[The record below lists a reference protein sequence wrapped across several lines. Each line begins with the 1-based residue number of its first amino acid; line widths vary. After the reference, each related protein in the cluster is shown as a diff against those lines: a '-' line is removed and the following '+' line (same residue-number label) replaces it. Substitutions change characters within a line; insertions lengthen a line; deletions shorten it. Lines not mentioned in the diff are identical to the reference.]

1 MVSVMAGDGDGDRDG
16 DHDGAGELSPSW
28 GDGILS
34 LASSSSS
41 SSSETP
47 YTCWEALE
55 AQRSLDEWT
64 SSSLSWKRRKQ
75 VKRVKRRALVHYCIS
90 E

>member
-1 MVSVMAGDGDGDRDG
+1 MATRPTSSVMSSAPDIVRRSLRGEAARGDEGDFPLLGGR
-16 DHDGAGELSPSW
+16 

-34 LASSSSS
+34 LASSSS

-64 SSSLSWKRRKQ
+64 SSSLS
-75 VKRVKRRALVHYCIS
+75 
-90 E
+90 